1 MRTRVV
7 ITGLGVISSV
17 GNNIKDFWNSITN
30 GKSGIA
36 NITKF
41 DSTEFKVKIAGEIK
55 DFQPE
60 EYLDK
65 KWIKRSE
72 PYIQYAAIAAKEAI
86 AMSGLDIEKVN
97 PHKFGVLV
105 GSGIGGIRI
114 IEEQVKLLNERGPSR
129 VSPFLITKMITDIVP
144 GKLAILFNAQGPNFS
159 ISTACA
165 TGTHSIGEAFKIIQ
179 RGQADL
185 MHCGGT
191 EASIGP
197 LAFAGFAAI
206 KAIAANFN
214 DDPEKASRPFDVDRT
229 GFVIAEGSGILLIE
243 SLDHAKARGAEIL
256 CELVGYGDTADAFH
270 ETAPHPEGNGAYG
283 SILESMEDAQLNNED
298 ITYINAHGTSTKL
311 NDIMETKAIK
321 RKFGDYAY
329 KVPVSSTKSMHGHAL
344 GATGAIE
351 SVICVKSI
359 LDDIVPPTINLEN
372 PDPECDLD
380 YVPKEARE
388 VKNNAVLSNSFGF
401 GGHNATLIFKKFN
414 G

>member
-1 MRTRVV
+1 MGTRVV

-17 GNNIKDFWNSITN
+17 GNNVKDFWNSIKN

-41 DSTEFKVKIAGEIK
+41 DCTEFKVKIAGEIK

-72 PYIQYAAIAAKEAI
+72 PYIQYAAIAAKEAV
-86 AMSGLDIEKVN
+86 AMSGLDLAKVD

-185 MHCGGT
+185 MLCGGT

-206 KAIAANFN
+206 KAIAANYN
-214 DDPEKASRPFDVDRT
+214 DDPEKASRPFDVDRS

-270 ETAPHPEGNGAYG
+270 ETAPHPEGIGAYR
-283 SILESMEDAQLNNED
+283 SILESMEDAQINNED

-321 RKFGDYAY
+321 RMFGDYAY
-329 KVPVSSTKSMHGHAL
+329 KIPISSTKSMHGHAL

-351 SVICVKSI
+351 SIICVKSI

-380 YVPKEARE
+380 YIPHEARE
-388 VKNNAVLSNSFGF
+388 LKNNAVLSNSFGF